1 MSFAVRVR
9 FIDFGSFYVFAYS
22 SSAISQLTVP
32 IPCEGSYCRTLVA
45 LSISLSPLWLGLYL
59 LNRFNVN
66 VWGSKIGD
74 FEICPNGWRYN
85 IANLRSECLLTTS
98 KHSAGDVKLE
108 VLSPYYF
115 ILRTG
120 FDCPLWI
127 CDCRHVDWFH
137 RRWVNFTALCHLCP
151 PRTFGLLSNFIPDH
165 LVGLLEFLGIVAGIP
180 NYIMG
185 LSADD

>member
-1 MSFAVRVR
+1 
-9 FIDFGSFYVFAYS
+9 
-22 SSAISQLTVP
+22 
-32 IPCEGSYCRTLVA
+32 
-45 LSISLSPLWLGLYL
+45 LYL
-59 LNRFNVN
+59 LNRFNIN

-74 FEICPNGWRYN
+74 FEICPNGWWYN

-108 VLSPYYF
+108 GLSPYYS
-115 ILRTG
+115 IPRTG

-185 LSADD
+185 LSGDD